1 MASESPPSRDAQLH
15 TMSPTSPSSPTE
27 AILESAREL
36 DKLSVKEAL
45 ELMHK
50 EDAVAYKAVGLVL
63 PDIAEAV
70 EVLVCSLRGGG
81 RWFNVGAGTS
91 GRMGVLDSSEIPPTF
106 GMSPQTVQGV
116 IAGGD
121 RALREAIEGAEDNAA
136 AASFELHERGLR
148 MGDAVVAI
156 SASGRTPF
164 ALGAFEAAHE
174 AGARRI
180 AITCAPGSALAE
192 AAEIAI
198 VPQTGPEVVAG
209 STRLKGGLS
218 QKMVLHLLSTTVMV
232 QLGRVSGNLMTNIS
246 PLSEKLR
253 TRAVGIVM
261 QLGGVDAAEAEH
273 LLHQHDNR
281 IEAALRATR
290 ARR

>member
-1 MASESPPSRDAQLH
+1 MASDSPRSRAATPSSSD
-15 TMSPTSPSSPTE
+15 SPTE
-27 AILESAREL
+27 GILEDARQL
-36 DKLSVKEAL
+36 DQKSVEEVL
-45 ELMHK
+45 ELMHR
-50 EDAVAYKAVGLVL
+50 EDAAAHAAVGRVL
-63 PDIAEAV
+63 PDIALAV
-70 EVLVCSLRGGG
+70 DVLVTSLRGGG

-106 GMSPQTVQGV
+106 GMPPNIVQGI

-121 RALREAIEGAEDNAA
+121 RALRHAIEGAEDNAA

-148 MGDAVVAI
+148 MGDSVVAI

-180 AITCAPGSALAE
+180 AITCAKGSALAD

-198 VPQTGPEVVAG
+198 VPQTGPEVIAG
-209 STRLKGGLS
+209 STRLKGGLA

-232 QLGRVSGNLMTNIS
+232 QLGRVTGNLMTNIS
-246 PLSEKLR
+246 PMSEKLR
-253 TRAVGIVM
+253 SRAVRIVV
-261 QLGGVDAAEAEH
+261 QLGGVDAAEAER
-273 LLHQHDNR
+273 LLARHENR
-281 IEAALRATR
+281 IEPALQE
-290 ARR
+290 ARERR